1 LIFFGGIKKKLL
13 VDLFFFVYHY
23 SVARKILYNHPEFMR
38 NKKKI
43 LFLSDFFKTLAL
55 KISDVNG
62 GKKNIL
68 IFFDV
73 KIYREQVHMNLLIFY
88 REI

>member
-1 LIFFGGIKKKLL
+1 
-13 VDLFFFVYHY
+13 
-23 SVARKILYNHPEFMR
+23 MR